1 MLLAFT
7 RLSAFELITDFICP
21 LYVFS
26 PVYIYLSGNLHKMR
40 RITTLIIAFLTV
52 CSLVAQGKM
61 HDSGISKELATHRKA
76 NINGLEYDIS
86 LTIPAERQTA
96 IEGTIEISFNLN
108 KRQEIILDF
117 REEKENIRNI
127 SINGSAVGYTVHNEH
142 ITLPKSAS
150 RKGENTIVISFTAG
164 EQSLNRNDE
173 FLYTL
178 LVPDRARTVFPC
190 FDQPDLKAT
199 FRLTLDIPKGWCAV
213 SNSPVEN
220 ELEKGG
226 RTVVSFRPTEPL
238 STYLFSFVAGKFRK
252 ETYNDEKYTFTAY
265 YRETDPERI
274 AQLPV
279 IFDQVARSVEWL
291 EKYTGVPYPFA
302 KYDFV
307 ILPGFQ
313 YGGMEHTGATLYN
326 DTQLFLGKHSTPD
339 EELRRAQLIAH
350 ETAHMWFGDLVTM
363 EWFDDVWTKEV
374 FANYFAARM
383 TEPLFPEI
391 NHRLNWL
398 RSIVTPALSEDRTT
412 GGTPI
417 KQPLDNMRNA
427 GLIYNNIIY
436 DKAPV
441 MLEKLVGIM
450 GEEAF
455 REGMHEY
462 LTAFAYGNATWD
474 GLIGILDSRTGSDLA
489 AFSDTWVNQR
499 GMPHIS
505 LSIENDTLVVRQSD
519 PYGRGLVW
527 QQSIEAMLIGESN
540 ERVAIEIT
548 DTLMRI
554 PLTLAATHILPNSDG
569 KGYGYFIYDRMSLDW
584 TLDNWHTIDDD
595 VCRLAQLMNLHE
607 AYQHN
612 ALDAAHWLQSLI
624 AGLQNEDNPLVASA
638 ICSYIQEPLCETKD
652 SNTESTLMELSA
664 RHPLKP
670 CRVQLMR
677 ALIATATSPEVCDT
691 LYKIWEDGT
700 HPLLNE
706 NDYMN
711 MAYELAI
718 RFPERHTRIIAAQR
732 ARMDDPDRIRQFDF
746 ISRVVTP
753 DTAEQEA
760 LFHTL
765 LKAENRRIEPWALK
779 TLAYLCH
786 HTRQQQSVKY
796 IRPALDALQEIQ
808 RTSDIFFPQ
817 SWARTLLRGHRSQ
830 EAREAVEQFLSD
842 NPDYPQLLKN
852 KILQAAWGVFK

>member
-1 MLLAFT
+1 MKT
-7 RLSAFELITDFICP
+7 KISI
-21 LYVFS
+21 
-26 PVYIYLSGNLHKMR
+26 
-40 RITTLIIAFLTV
+40 LIISILLMCGCTMHNG
-52 CSLVAQGKM
+52 GKDALY
-61 HDSGISKELATHRKA
+61 DSGVSQQLAQHRKE
-76 NINGLEYDIS
+76 NIKELEYDLFFS
-86 LTIPAERQTA
+86 IPEKKAHTV
-96 IEGTIEISFNLN
+96 EGSAKISFVIET
-108 KRQEIILDF
+108 RQEVIIDY
-117 REEKENIRNI
+117 RYTDNIEKVIANDKE
-127 SINGSAVGYTVHNEH
+127 TVYDLRNEH
-142 ITLPKSAS
+142 IIIPAS
-150 RKGENTIVISFTAG
+150 SLHKGRNSIEILFTAAD
-164 EQSLNRNDE
+164 QSLNRNDE

-178 LVPDRARTVFPC
+178 LVPDRARTLFPC
-190 FDQPDLKAT
+190 FDQPDMKAT

-220 ELEKGG
+220 EQEKDG

-238 STYLFSFVAGKFRK
+238 STYLFSFVTGEFKK
-252 ETYNDEKYTFTAY
+252 EIYNDGKHTFTAY

-279 IFDQVARSVEWL
+279 IFDQVARSVEWM
-291 EKYTGVPYPFA
+291 EEYTGVPYPFA

-326 DTQLFLGKHSTPD
+326 DTQLFLGNHSTPD

-374 FANYFAARM
+374 FANYFATRM
-383 TEPLFPEI
+383 TEPLFPGI

-412 GGTPI
+412 GGTSI

-441 MLEKLVGIM
+441 MLEKLIGIM
-450 GEEAF
+450 GEEVF
-455 REGMHEY
+455 KEGIHEY
-462 LTAFAYGNATWD
+462 LTTFAYGNATWD
-474 GLIGILDSRTGSDLA
+474 NLIGIFDSKTSADLA
-489 AFSDTWVNQR
+489 TFSDTWVNQR
-499 GMPHIS
+499 GMPHIIFS
-505 LSIENDTLVVRQSD
+505 TEGDTLVVRQSD
-519 PYGRGLVW
+519 PYDRGLVW
-527 QQSIEAMLIGESN
+527 QQSVEAMIIGERSQ
-540 ERVAIEIT
+540 RVTIDIT

-554 PLTLAATHILPNSDG
+554 PLAQTATYILPNSNG
-569 KGYGYFIYDRMSLDW
+569 KGYGYFIYDSRSLDW
-584 TLDNWHTIDDD
+584 ALANWHTIDDD

-612 ALDAAHWLQSLI
+612 VLDAALWLQSLI
-624 AGLQNEDNPLVASA
+624 TGLPKEENPLVASA
-638 ICSYIQEPLCETKD
+638 LCSYIQEPLCETKD
-652 SNTESTLMELSA
+652 CGAESTLMKLA
-664 RHPLKP
+664 ATHQLKP
-670 CRVQLMR
+670 CRVQLLR

-691 LYKIWEDGT
+691 LYTIWEEGV

-718 RFPERHTRIIAAQR
+718 RFPDRHTAIIATQR

-746 ISRVVTP
+746 ISRAVTP
-753 DTAEQEA
+753 DTTEQKA
-760 LFHTL
+760 LYYAL

-786 HTRQQQSVKY
+786 HTRTSQAVKY
-796 IRPALDALQEIQ
+796 IRPGLEAMLEIQ

-817 SWARTLLRGHRSQ
+817 NWARTLLREHWSD
-830 EAREAVEQFLSD
+830 EAREAVEQFLD
-842 NPDYPQLLKN
+842 DTPAYPQLLKN
-852 KILQAAWGVFK
+852 KILQAAWGVLKQH

>member
-1 MLLAFT
+1 MKTRISILFIGILLLCGCVAHNGGKD
-7 RLSAFELITDFICP
+7 S
-21 LYVFS
+21 LY
-26 PVYIYLSGNLHKMR
+26 
-40 RITTLIIAFLTV
+40 
-52 CSLVAQGKM
+52 
-61 HDSGISKELATHRKA
+61 DSGVSQQLAQQRKDNIKELEYGLFFSIPEKKA
-76 NINGLEYDIS
+76 L
-86 LTIPAERQTA
+86 PV
-96 IEGTIEISFNLN
+96 EGNAKISFVIETL
-108 KRQEIILDF
+108 QEVIIDY
-117 REEKENIRNI
+117 RDTDNIENVIANGKE
-127 SINGSAVGYTVHNEH
+127 TVYELRNEH
-142 ITLPKSAS
+142 IIIPAS
-150 RKGENTIVISFTAG
+150 SLQNGHNSIEILFTAAD
-164 EQSLNRNDE
+164 QSLNRNDE

-178 LVPDRARTVFPC
+178 LVPDRARTLFPC
-190 FDQPDLKAT
+190 FDQPDMKAT
-199 FRLTLDIPKGWCAV
+199 FRLALDIPKGWCAV
-213 SNSPVEN
+213 SNSPVESG
-220 ELEKGG
+220 EEKDG
-226 RTVVSFRPTEPL
+226 RTVVSFCPTEPL
-238 STYLFSFVAGKFRK
+238 STYLFSFVAGEFKN
-252 ETYNDEKYTFTAY
+252 EIYNDGKHSFTAY

-279 IFDQVARSVEWL
+279 IFDQVARSIEWM
-291 EKYTGVPYPFA
+291 EEYTGVPYPFA

-326 DTQLFLGKHSTPD
+326 DTQLFLGKHPTPD

-412 GGTPI
+412 GGTSI

-441 MLEKLVGIM
+441 MLEKLIGIM

-462 LTAFAYGNATWD
+462 LTTFAYGNATWD
-474 GLIGILDSRTGSDLA
+474 GLIGILDSRTGADLA
-489 AFSDTWVNQR
+489 TFSDTWVNQR
-499 GMPHIS
+499 GMPHIA
-505 LSIENDTLVVRQSD
+505 IATEGDTLVVRQSD
-519 PYGRGLVW
+519 PYDRGLVW
-527 QQSIEAMLIGESN
+527 QQSIEATLISERS
-540 ERVAIEIT
+540 ERVIIDIT

-554 PLTLAATHILPNSDG
+554 PLAQTPDYILPNSNG
-569 KGYGYFIYDRMSLDW
+569 KGYGYFIYDSRSLDW
-584 TLDNWHTIDDD
+584 ALANWHTIDDD

-612 ALDAAHWLQSLI
+612 ALDAARWLQSLI
-624 AGLQNEDNPLVASA
+624 AGLPKEENPLVASA
-638 ICSYIQEPLCETKD
+638 LCSYVQEPLCETKD
-652 SNTESTLMELSA
+652 SNAESTLMELAATHS
-664 RHPLKP
+664 LMP
-670 CRVQLMR
+670 CRVQLLR

-691 LYKIWEDGT
+691 LYTIWEEGV
-700 HPLLNE
+700 HPLINE

-718 RFPERHTRIIAAQR
+718 RFPDRHSAIIAAQR
-732 ARMDDPDRIRQFDF
+732 ARMDNPDRIRQFDF
-746 ISRVVTP
+746 ISRAVTP
-753 DTAEQEA
+753 DTTEQEA
-760 LFHTL
+760 LFHAL

-786 HTRQQQSVKY
+786 HTRTTQAVKY
-796 IRPALDALQEIQ
+796 IKPGLEAMQDIQ

-817 SWARTLLRGHRSQ
+817 NWARTLLREQRSH
-830 EAREAVEQFLSD
+830 EAREAVEQFFDD

-852 KILQAAWGVFK
+852 KILQAAWGVFKRH

>member
-1 MLLAFT
+1 
-7 RLSAFELITDFICP
+7 
-21 LYVFS
+21 
-26 PVYIYLSGNLHKMR
+26 MR
-40 RITTLIIAFLTV
+40 RITTLIIALLTV
-52 CSLVAQGKM
+52 CSLAAQDRM
-61 HDSGISKELATHRKA
+61 LDSGISRELATHRKA
-76 NINGLEYDIS
+76 NINGLEYNIN
-86 LTIPAERQTA
+86 LVIPAERQTA
-96 IEGTIEISFNLN
+96 IEGTIEISFNLK

-117 REEKENIRNI
+117 REEKEKIRNI
-127 SINGSAVGYTVHNEH
+127 SINGRAVAYTVHNEH
-142 ITLPKSAS
+142 ITLPRSAS
-150 RKGENTIVISFTAG
+150 RKGENTITISFIAG
-164 EQSLNRNDE
+164 DQSLNRNDE

-199 FRLTLDIPKGWCAV
+199 FRLKLDIPKGWCAV

-226 RTVVSFRPTEPL
+226 RTVVSFSPTEPL
-238 STYLFSFVAGKFRK
+238 STYLFSFVAGEFKK
-252 ETYNDEKYTFTAY
+252 EIYNDGKHTFAAY

-279 IFDQVARSVEWL
+279 IFGQVAQSVEWM
-291 EKYTGVPYPFA
+291 EEYTGVPYPFA
-302 KYDFV
+302 KYDFI

-326 DTQLFLGKHSTPD
+326 DTQLFLGKHPTPD

-412 GGTPI
+412 GGTSI

-441 MLEKLVGIM
+441 MLEKLIGIM

-455 REGMHEY
+455 REGIHEY
-462 LTAFAYGNATWD
+462 LTEFAYGNATWD
-474 GLIGILDSRTGSDLA
+474 GLIGILDKRCDADLA
-489 AFSDTWVNQR
+489 AFSNTWVNRR
-499 GMPHIS
+499 GMPHIAF
-505 LSIENDTLVVRQSD
+505 SIEDDTLVVRQSD
-519 PYGRGLVW
+519 PYSRGLIW
-527 QQSIEAMLIGESN
+527 QQSIETMLIGERS
-540 ERVAIEIT
+540 ERVTIDIT
-548 DTLMRI
+548 DTLIRI
-554 PLTLAATHILPNSDG
+554 PLTQAATYILPNSDG
-569 KGYGYFIYDRMSLDW
+569 KGYGYFIYDSRSLDW
-584 TLDNWHTIDDD
+584 ALDNWHTIDDD
-595 VCRLAQLMNLHE
+595 ACRLAQLMNLHE
-607 AYQHN
+607 AYQHGT
-612 ALDAAHWLQSLI
+612 LDAARWLQSLI
-624 AGLQNEDNPLVASA
+624 TGLPKEGNPLVASA
-638 ICSYIQEPLCETKD
+638 LCSYVQEPLCETKD
-652 SNTESTLMELSA
+652 SSTESTLMGLTA
-664 RHPLKP
+664 THPLKP
-670 CRVQLMR
+670 CRVQLLR
-677 ALIATATSPEVCDT
+677 ALIATATSAEVCNM
-691 LYKIWEDGT
+691 LYTIWEEGT

-718 RFPERHTRIIAAQR
+718 RFPERHTGIIAAQR

-746 ISRVVTP
+746 ISRAVTP

-779 TLAYLCH
+779 TLGYLCH

-817 SWARTLLRGHRSQ
+817 SWARTLLKEHRSH
-830 EAREAVEQFLSD
+830 EAREAVEKFLND

>member
-1 MLLAFT
+1 MKT
-7 RLSAFELITDFICP
+7 RI
-21 LYVFS
+21 
-26 PVYIYLSGNLHKMR
+26 GK
-40 RITTLIIAFLTV
+40 LIIGILLICGCAMHNSGKD
-52 CSLVAQGKM
+52 SLY
-61 HDSGISKELATHRKA
+61 DSGVSQQLAQQRKDNIKELEYGLFFSIPENKA
-76 NINGLEYDIS
+76 L
-86 LTIPAERQTA
+86 PV
-96 IEGTIEISFNLN
+96 EGNAKISFVIETL
-108 KRQEIILDF
+108 QEVIIDY
-117 REEKENIRNI
+117 RDTDKIEKVIA
-127 SINGSAVGYTVHNEH
+127 NGKETAYELRNEH
-142 ITLPKSAS
+142 IIIPAS
-150 RKGENTIVISFTAG
+150 SLHKGHNSIEILFTAAD
-164 EQSLNRNDE
+164 QSLNRNDE

-178 LVPDRARTVFPC
+178 LVPDRARTLFPC
-190 FDQPDLKAT
+190 FDQPDMKAT
-199 FRLTLDIPKGWCAV
+199 FRLALDIPKGWCAV
-213 SNSPVEN
+213 SNSPVESG
-220 ELEKGG
+220 EEKDG
-226 RTVVSFRPTEPL
+226 RKVVTFRPTEPL
-238 STYLFSFVAGKFRK
+238 STYLFSFVVGKFK
-252 ETYNDEKYTFTAY
+252 NEIYNDGKHTFTAY

-279 IFDQVARSVEWL
+279 IFDQVAQSIEWM
-291 EKYTGVPYPFA
+291 EEYTGVPYPFA

-326 DTQLFLGKHSTPD
+326 DTQLFLGKHPTPD

-363 EWFDDVWTKEV
+363 KWFDDVWTKEV

-412 GGTPI
+412 GGTSI

-441 MLEKLVGIM
+441 MLEKLIGIM

-455 REGMHEY
+455 RKGMHEY
-462 LTAFAYGNATWD
+462 LTTFAYGNATWD
-474 GLIGILDSRTGSDLA
+474 GLIGILDSRTGADLA
-489 AFSDTWVNQR
+489 TFSDTWVNQR
-499 GMPHIS
+499 GMPHIA
-505 LSIENDTLVVRQSD
+505 IATEGDTLVVRQND
-519 PYGRGLVW
+519 PYGRGLIW
-527 QQSIEAMLIGESN
+527 QQSFEAMLIGERS
-540 ERVAIEIT
+540 ERVIIDIT

-554 PLTLAATHILPNSDG
+554 PLAQTPDYILPNSNG
-569 KGYGYFIYDRMSLDW
+569 KGYGYFIYDSRSLDW
-584 TLDNWHTIDDD
+584 ALANWHTIDDD

-612 ALDAAHWLQSLI
+612 ALDAALWLQSLI
-624 AGLQNEDNPLVASA
+624 AGMPKEENPLVASA
-638 ICSYIQEPLCETKD
+638 LCSYVQEPLCETKD
-652 SNTESTLMELSA
+652 SNAESTLMELA
-664 RHPLKP
+664 ATHPLMP
-670 CRVQLMR
+670 CRVQLLR
-677 ALIATATSPEVCDT
+677 ALIATATSPEVCNR
-691 LYKIWEDGT
+691 LYTIWEEGV

-718 RFPERHTRIIAAQR
+718 RFPDRHSAIIAAQR
-732 ARMDDPDRIRQFDF
+732 ARMDNPDRIRQFDF
-746 ISRVVTP
+746 ISRAVTP

-760 LFHTL
+760 LFNAL

-786 HTRQQQSVKY
+786 HTRTTQAVKY
-796 IRPALDALQEIQ
+796 IKPGLEAMQEIQ

-817 SWARTLLRGHRSQ
+817 SWARTLLREQRSH
-830 EAREAVEQFLSD
+830 EAREAVEQFLDD
-842 NPDYPQLLKN
+842 NPAYPQLLKN
-852 KILQAAWGVFK
+852 KILQAAWGVFKRH

>member
-1 MLLAFT
+1 MKT
-7 RLSAFELITDFICP
+7 RISI
-21 LYVFS
+21 
-26 PVYIYLSGNLHKMR
+26 
-40 RITTLIIAFLTV
+40 LIISTLLLCCCGAHNSSKDCKDALYKSGV
-52 CSLVAQGKM
+52 SQQLAQ
-61 HDSGISKELATHRKA
+61 HRKN
-76 NINGLEYDIS
+76 NIKELEYDLFFS
-86 LTIPAERQTA
+86 IPEKKDYPVEGKAKITFV
-96 IEGTIEISFNLN
+96 IESQQAVIIDYRETDNIEKVIAN
-108 KRQEIILDF
+108 D
-117 REEKENIRNI
+117 KETE
-127 SINGSAVGYTVHNEH
+127 YELLNEH
-142 ITLPKSAS
+142 IIIPASAIQN
-150 RKGENTIVISFTAG
+150 GCNCIEILFTAAD
-164 EQSLNRNDE
+164 QSLNRNDE

-178 LVPDRARTVFPC
+178 LVPDRARTLFPC
-190 FDQPDLKAT
+190 FDQPDMKAT
-199 FRLTLDIPKGWCAV
+199 FRLTLEIPKGWCSV
-213 SNSPVEN
+213 SNSPVESKQ
-220 ELEKGG
+220 EKER

-238 STYLFSFVAGKFRK
+238 STYLFSFVAGEFKK
-252 ETYNDEKYTFTAY
+252 ETHNDGKHTFAAY

-279 IFDQVARSVEWL
+279 IFDQVARSVEWM
-291 EKYTGVPYPFA
+291 EEYTGVPYPFA

-326 DTQLFLGKHSTPD
+326 DTQLFLGKHPTPD

-350 ETAHMWFGDLVTM
+350 ETAHMWFGDFVTM

-374 FANYFAARM
+374 FANYFATRM

-412 GGTPI
+412 GGTSI

-427 GLIYNNIIY
+427 GLIYNSIIY

-441 MLEKLVGIM
+441 MLEKLIGIM

-455 REGMHEY
+455 REGINEY
-462 LTAFAYGNATWD
+462 LTAFAYGNATWES
-474 GLIGILDSRTGSDLA
+474 LIGILDSRTGTDLA
-489 AFSDTWVNQR
+489 TFSDTWVNRR
-499 GMPHIS
+499 GMPHIA
-505 LSIENDTLVVRQSD
+505 LSIEGDTLAVRQSD

-527 QQSIEAMLIGESN
+527 QQSFEAMLIGERS
-540 ERVAIEIT
+540 ERLTIDIT
-548 DTLMRI
+548 DTLMHI
-554 PLTLAATHILPNSDG
+554 PLAHTATYILPNSNG
-569 KGYGYFIYDRMSLDW
+569 KGYGYFIYDSRSLDW
-584 TLDNWHTIDDD
+584 ALANWHTIDDD

-612 ALDAAHWLQSLI
+612 ALDAALWLQSLI
-624 AGLQNEDNPLVASA
+624 TGLPKEENALVASA
-638 ICSYIQEPLCETKD
+638 LCSYVQRPLCETKN
-652 SNTESTLMELSA
+652 SSAESTLMELA
-664 RHPLKP
+664 ATHQLKP
-670 CRVQLMR
+670 CRVQLLR

-691 LYKIWEDGT
+691 LYTIWEQRV

-718 RFPERHTRIIAAQR
+718 RFPDRHTAIIAAQR
-732 ARMDDPDRIRQFDF
+732 ARMDNPDRIRQFDF
-746 ISRVVTP
+746 ISRAVTP

-765 LKAENRRIEPWALK
+765 LKSENRRIEPWALK

-786 HTRQQQSVKY
+786 HMRTGQAVKY
-796 IRPALDALQEIQ
+796 IRPGLDAMQEIQ

-817 SWARTLLRGHRSQ
+817 NWARTLLREHRSQ
-830 EAREAVEQFLSD
+830 EAREAVEQFIGD
-842 NPDYPQLLKN
+842 NPAYPQLLKN
-852 KILQAAWGVFK
+852 KILQAAWGVFR

>member
-1 MLLAFT
+1 MKTRIGILVINILLMCSCTMHNGNKDALYDSGVSQLLA
-7 RLSAFELITDFICP
+7 
-21 LYVFS
+21 
-26 PVYIYLSGNLHKMR
+26 
-40 RITTLIIAFLTV
+40 
-52 CSLVAQGKM
+52 Q
-61 HDSGISKELATHRKA
+61 HRKD
-76 NINGLEYDIS
+76 NIKDLEYGLFFS
-86 LTIPAERQTA
+86 IPEKKAHPV
-96 IEGTIEISFNLN
+96 EGKAKITFTLET
-108 KRQEIILDF
+108 RQEIIIDY
-117 REEKENIRNI
+117 RDTDNVEKVIT
-127 SINGSAVGYTVHNEH
+127 NGKETVYELCNEH
-142 ITLPKSAS
+142 IIIPAS
-150 RKGENTIVISFTAG
+150 SLRKGHNSIEILFTAAD
-164 EQSLNRNDE
+164 QSLNRNEE

-178 LVPDRARTVFPC
+178 LVPDRARTLFPC
-190 FDQPDLKAT
+190 FDQPDMKAT

-213 SNSPVEN
+213 SNSPVESG
-220 ELEKGG
+220 EEKEGS
-226 RTVVSFRPTEPL
+226 TVVSFRPTEPL
-238 STYLFSFVAGKFRK
+238 STYLFSFVAGEFKK
-252 ETYNDEKYTFTAY
+252 EIYNDGKHTFAAY

-279 IFDQVARSVEWL
+279 IFDQVARSVEWM
-291 EKYTGVPYPFA
+291 EEYTGVPYPFA

-326 DTQLFLGKHSTPD
+326 DTQLFLGKHPTPD

-374 FANYFAARM
+374 FANYFATRM
-383 TEPLFPEI
+383 TEPLFPGV

-412 GGTPI
+412 GGTSI

-441 MLEKLVGIM
+441 MLEKLIGIM

-462 LTAFAYGNATWD
+462 LTAFAYGNATWES
-474 GLIGILDSRTGSDLA
+474 LIGILDSRTSADLA
-489 AFSDTWVNQR
+489 TFSDTWVNQR
-499 GMPHIS
+499 GMPHIAFS
-505 LSIENDTLVVRQSD
+505 TEGDTLVVRQSD

-527 QQSIEAMLIGESN
+527 QQSVEAMVIGERS
-540 ERVAIEIT
+540 ERITIDIT

-554 PLTLAATHILPNSDG
+554 PLAQTPDYILPNSNG
-569 KGYGYFIYDRMSLDW
+569 KGYGYFIYDSRSLDW
-584 TLDNWHTIDDD
+584 VLANWHTTDDD

-612 ALDAAHWLQSLI
+612 AIDAAPWLQSLI
-624 AGLQNEDNPLVASA
+624 AGLPKEENPLVASA
-638 ICSYIQEPLCETKD
+638 LCSYIQRPLCETKD
-652 SNTESTLMELSA
+652 FNAESTLMELA
-664 RHPLKP
+664 ATHHLKP
-670 CRVQLMR
+670 CRVQLLR
-677 ALIATATSPEVCDT
+677 TLIATATSPEVCDT
-691 LYKIWEDGT
+691 LYTIWEEGA

-718 RFPERHTRIIAAQR
+718 RFPCRHTAIIATQR
-732 ARMDDPDRIRQFDF
+732 ARMDDPDRTRQFDF
-746 ISRVVTP
+746 ISRAVTP

-760 LFHTL
+760 LFHAL

-786 HTRQQQSVKY
+786 HTRTGQAVEY
-796 IRPALDALQEIQ
+796 ITPGLEALQEIQ

-817 SWARTLLRGHRSQ
+817 NWARTLLREHRSHK
-830 EAREAVEQFLSD
+830 AREAVEQFLND
-842 NPDYPQLLKN
+842 NPAYPQLLRN
-852 KILQAAWGVFK
+852 KILQAAWGVFKQH

>member
-1 MLLAFT
+1 MKTRIGILIISTMLLCCCGAHN
-7 RLSAFELITDFICP
+7 SSKDCKDA
-21 LYVFS
+21 LYENGVS
-26 PVYIYLSGNLHKMR
+26 QQL
-40 RITTLIIAFLTV
+40 
-52 CSLVAQGKM
+52 AQQRK
-61 HDSGISKELATHRKA
+61 DNIKELEYGLFFSIPENKA
-76 NINGLEYDIS
+76 L
-86 LTIPAERQTA
+86 PV
-96 IEGTIEISFNLN
+96 EGNAKISFVIETL
-108 KRQEIILDF
+108 QEVIIDY
-117 REEKENIRNI
+117 RDTDNIENVIANGKETAYELR
-127 SINGSAVGYTVHNEH
+127 NEH
-142 ITLPKSAS
+142 IIIPESSLH
-150 RKGENTIVISFTAG
+150 KGHNSIEILFTAAD
-164 EQSLNRNDE
+164 QSLNRNDE

-178 LVPDRARTVFPC
+178 LVPDRARTLFPC
-190 FDQPDLKAT
+190 FDQPDMKAT
-199 FRLTLDIPKGWCAV
+199 FRLALDIPKGWCAV
-213 SNSPVEN
+213 SNSPVESG
-220 ELEKGG
+220 EEKDG
-226 RTVVSFRPTEPL
+226 RTVVSFCPTEPL
-238 STYLFSFVAGKFRK
+238 STYLFSFVVGKFK
-252 ETYNDEKYTFTAY
+252 NEIYNDGKHTFTAY
-265 YRETDPERI
+265 YRETDPERV

-279 IFDQVARSVEWL
+279 IFDQVARSIEWM
-291 EKYTGVPYPFA
+291 EEYTGVPYPFA

-326 DTQLFLGKHSTPD
+326 DTQLFLGKHPTPD

-374 FANYFAARM
+374 FANYFATRM
-383 TEPLFPEI
+383 TEPLFPGI

-398 RSIVTPALSEDRTT
+398 KSIVTPALSEDRTT
-412 GGTPI
+412 GGTSI

-441 MLEKLVGIM
+441 MLEKLIGIM

-462 LTAFAYGNATWD
+462 LTTFAYGNATWD
-474 GLIGILDSRTGSDLA
+474 GLIGILDSRTGADLA
-489 AFSDTWVNQR
+489 TFSDTWVNQR
-499 GMPHIS
+499 GMPHIA
-505 LSIENDTLVVRQSD
+505 IATEGDTLVVRQSD
-519 PYGRGLVW
+519 PYGRGLIW
-527 QQSIEAMLIGESN
+527 QQSIEATLIGERS
-540 ERVAIEIT
+540 ERVIIDIT

-554 PLTLAATHILPNSDG
+554 PLAQTPDYILPNSNG
-569 KGYGYFIYDRMSLDW
+569 KGYGYFIYDSWSLDW
-584 TLDNWHTIDDD
+584 ALANWHTIDDD

-612 ALDAAHWLQSLI
+612 AIDAALWLQSLI
-624 AGLQNEDNPLVASA
+624 AGLPKEENPLVASA
-638 ICSYIQEPLCETKD
+638 LCSYVQEPLCETKD
-652 SNTESTLMELSA
+652 SNAESTLMELA
-664 RHPLKP
+664 ATHPLMP
-670 CRVQLMR
+670 CRVQLLR

-691 LYKIWEDGT
+691 LCTIWEDGV

-718 RFPERHTRIIAAQR
+718 RFPDRHSAIIAAQR
-732 ARMDDPDRIRQFDF
+732 ARMDNPDRIRQFDF
-746 ISRVVTP
+746 ISRAVTP
-753 DTAEQEA
+753 DTTEQEA
-760 LFHTL
+760 LFHAL
-765 LKAENRRIEPWALK
+765 LKAENQRIEPWALK

-786 HTRQQQSVKY
+786 HTRTCQAIKY
-796 IRPALDALQEIQ
+796 IRPGLEAMQEIQ

>member
-1 MLLAFT
+1 MKT
-7 RLSAFELITDFICP
+7 RIGI
-21 LYVFS
+21 
-26 PVYIYLSGNLHKMR
+26 
-40 RITTLIIAFLTV
+40 LIISTLLLCCCGAHNSSKDCKDALYESGV
-52 CSLVAQGKM
+52 SQQLAQ
-61 HDSGISKELATHRKA
+61 HRKG
-76 NINGLEYDIS
+76 NIKDLEYDLFFS
-86 LTIPAERQTA
+86 IPEKKDCSV
-96 IEGTIEISFNLN
+96 EGNTKISFVIDSP
-108 KRQEIILDF
+108 QEIIIDY
-117 REEKENIRNI
+117 RDTDNIEKVIA
-127 SINGSAVGYTVHNEH
+127 NGKETIYELRNEH
-142 ITLPKSAS
+142 IIIPAS
-150 RKGENTIVISFTAG
+150 SLQKGHNSIEILFTAAD
-164 EQSLNRNDE
+164 QSLNRNDE

-178 LVPDRARTVFPC
+178 LVPDRARTLFPG
-190 FDQPDLKAT
+190 FDQPDMKAT
-199 FRLTLDIPKGWCAV
+199 FRLALDIPKGWCAV

-220 ELEKGG
+220 EQAKEEC
-226 RTVVSFRPTEPL
+226 TVVTFRPTEPL
-238 STYLFSFVAGKFRK
+238 STYLFSFVAGEFKK
-252 ETYNDEKYTFTAY
+252 EVYNNGKHAFAAY

-279 IFDQVARSVEWL
+279 IFDQVARSVEWM
-291 EKYTGVPYPFA
+291 EEYTGVPYPFA

-326 DTQLFLGKHSTPD
+326 DTQLFLGKHPTPD

-374 FANYFAARM
+374 FANYFATRM
-383 TEPLFPEI
+383 TEPLFPGI

-412 GGTPI
+412 GGTSI

-441 MLEKLVGIM
+441 MLEKLIGIM

-462 LTAFAYGNATWD
+462 LTSFAYDNATWE
-474 GLIGILDSRTGSDLA
+474 GLIGILDSRTDADLA
-489 AFSDTWVNQR
+489 AFSDIWVNQR
-499 GMPHIS
+499 GMPHIAFS
-505 LSIENDTLVVRQSD
+505 TEGDTLVVRQSD

-527 QQSIEAMLIGESN
+527 QQSFEAMLIGEKS
-540 ERVAIEIT
+540 ERVTIDVT

-554 PLTLAATHILPNSDG
+554 PLAQTATYILPNSNG
-569 KGYGYFIYDRMSLDW
+569 KGYGYFIYDSSSLDW
-584 TLDNWHTIDDD
+584 ALTNWHTIEDD

-612 ALDAAHWLQSLI
+612 AIDATLWLQSLI
-624 AGLQNEDNPLVASA
+624 TGLPKEVNPLVASA
-638 ICSYIQEPLCETKD
+638 LCSYVQEPLCETKD
-652 SNTESTLMELSA
+652 SNAESKLMKLA
-664 RHPLKP
+664 ATHHLKP
-670 CRVQLMR
+670 CRMQLLR
-677 ALIATATSPEVCDT
+677 VLIPTATSPEVCDM
-691 LYKIWEDGT
+691 LYTIWEEGV

-718 RFPERHTRIIAAQR
+718 RFPDRHTAIIAAQR
-732 ARMDDPDRIRQFDF
+732 ARMDNPDRIRQFDF
-746 ISRVVTP
+746 ISRAVTP
-753 DTAEQEA
+753 DTTEQEA
-760 LFHTL
+760 QFYAL

-786 HTRQQQSVKY
+786 HTRTGQAIKY
-796 IRPALDALQEIQ
+796 IRPGLEAMQEIQ

-817 SWARTLLRGHRSQ
+817 NWARTLLREHRSH
-830 EAREAVEQFLSD
+830 EARKAVEQFLSD

-852 KILQAAWGVFK
+852 KILQAAWGVLR

>member
-1 MLLAFT
+1 MKT
-7 RLSAFELITDFICP
+7 RISILFIGILFICGCAAHNGGKDS
-21 LYVFS
+21 LY
-26 PVYIYLSGNLHKMR
+26 
-40 RITTLIIAFLTV
+40 
-52 CSLVAQGKM
+52 
-61 HDSGISKELATHRKA
+61 DSGVSQQLAQQRKDNIKELEYGLFFSIPEKKA
-76 NINGLEYDIS
+76 L
-86 LTIPAERQTA
+86 PV
-96 IEGTIEISFNLN
+96 EGNAKISFVIETL
-108 KRQEIILDF
+108 QEVIIDY
-117 REEKENIRNI
+117 RDTDNIENVIANGKETAYELR
-127 SINGSAVGYTVHNEH
+127 NEH
-142 ITLPKSAS
+142 IIIPAS
-150 RKGENTIVISFTAG
+150 SLHKGHNSIEILFTAAD
-164 EQSLNRNDE
+164 QSLNRNDE

-178 LVPDRARTVFPC
+178 LVPDRARTLFPC
-190 FDQPDLKAT
+190 FDQPDMKAT

-213 SNSPVEN
+213 SNSPVESG
-220 ELEKGG
+220 EEKDG
-226 RTVVSFRPTEPL
+226 RTVVSFCPTEPL
-238 STYLFSFVAGKFRK
+238 STYLFSFVAGEFKN
-252 ETYNDEKYTFTAY
+252 EIYNDGKHSFTAY
-265 YRETDPERI
+265 YRETDPERV

-279 IFDQVARSVEWL
+279 IFDQVARSIEWM
-291 EKYTGVPYPFA
+291 EEYTGVPYPFA

-326 DTQLFLGKHSTPD
+326 DTQLFLGKHPTPD

-412 GGTPI
+412 GGTSI

-441 MLEKLVGIM
+441 MLEKLIGIM

-462 LTAFAYGNATWD
+462 LTTFAYGNATWD
-474 GLIGILDSRTGSDLA
+474 GLIGILDSRTGADLA
-489 AFSDTWVNQR
+489 TFSDTWVNQR
-499 GMPHIS
+499 GMPHIA
-505 LSIENDTLVVRQSD
+505 ITTEGDTLVVRQND
-519 PYGRGLVW
+519 PYGRELIW
-527 QQSIEAMLIGESN
+527 QQSFEAMLIGERS
-540 ERVAIEIT
+540 ERVIIDVI

-554 PLTLAATHILPNSDG
+554 PLAQTPDYILPNSNG
-569 KGYGYFIYDRMSLDW
+569 KGYGYFMYDSRSLDW
-584 TLDNWHTIDDD
+584 ALANWHTIDDD

-612 ALDAAHWLQSLI
+612 ALDAALWLQSLI
-624 AGLQNEDNPLVASA
+624 AGLPKEENPLVASA
-638 ICSYIQEPLCETKD
+638 LCSYVQEPLCETKD
-652 SNTESTLMELSA
+652 SNAESTLMELAATHS
-664 RHPLKP
+664 LMP
-670 CRVQLMR
+670 CRVQLLR

-691 LYKIWEDGT
+691 LYTIWEEGV
-700 HPLLNE
+700 HPLINE

-718 RFPERHTRIIAAQR
+718 RFPDRHSAIIAAQR
-732 ARMDDPDRIRQFDF
+732 ARMDNPDRIRQFDF
-746 ISRVVTP
+746 ISRAVTP
-753 DTAEQEA
+753 DTTEQEA
-760 LFHTL
+760 LFHAL

-786 HTRQQQSVKY
+786 HTRTTQAVKY
-796 IRPALDALQEIQ
+796 ISPGLEAMQDIQ

-817 SWARTLLRGHRSQ
+817 NWARTLLREQRSH
-830 EAREAVEQFLSD
+830 EAREAVEQFLDD
-842 NPDYPQLLKN
+842 NPAYPQLLKN
-852 KILQAAWGVFK
+852 KILQAAWGVFKRH

>member
-1 MLLAFT
+1 MKT
-7 RLSAFELITDFICP
+7 RISI
-21 LYVFS
+21 
-26 PVYIYLSGNLHKMR
+26 
-40 RITTLIIAFLTV
+40 LIISILLMCGCTMHNG
-52 CSLVAQGKM
+52 GKDALY
-61 HDSGISKELATHRKA
+61 DSGVSQQLAQHRKE
-76 NINGLEYDIS
+76 NIKELEYDLFFS
-86 LTIPAERQTA
+86 IPEKKAHT
-96 IEGTIEISFNLN
+96 IEGSAKISFVIET
-108 KRQEIILDF
+108 RQEVIIDY
-117 REEKENIRNI
+117 RYTDNIEKVIANDKE
-127 SINGSAVGYTVHNEH
+127 TVYELRNEH
-142 ITLPKSAS
+142 IIIPAS
-150 RKGENTIVISFTAG
+150 SLHKGRNSIEILFTAAD
-164 EQSLNRNDE
+164 QSLNRNDE

-178 LVPDRARTVFPC
+178 LVPDRARTLFPC
-190 FDQPDLKAT
+190 FDQPNLKAT
-199 FRLTLDIPKGWCAV
+199 FRLALDIPKGWCAV

-220 ELEKGG
+220 EQEKDG

-238 STYLFSFVAGKFRK
+238 STYLFSFVAGEFKK
-252 ETYNDEKYTFTAY
+252 EIYNDGKHTFTAY

-279 IFDQVARSVEWL
+279 IFDQVAQSVEWM
-291 EKYTGVPYPFA
+291 EEYTGVPYPFA

-326 DTQLFLGKHSTPD
+326 DTQLFLGNHSTPD

-374 FANYFAARM
+374 FANYFATRM
-383 TEPLFPEI
+383 TEPLFPGI

-412 GGTPI
+412 GGTSI

-441 MLEKLVGIM
+441 MLEKLIGIM
-450 GEEAF
+450 GEEVF
-455 REGMHEY
+455 KEGIHEY
-462 LTAFAYGNATWD
+462 LTTFAYGNATWD
-474 GLIGILDSRTGSDLA
+474 NLIGIFDSKTSADLA
-489 AFSDTWVNQR
+489 TFSDTWVNQC
-499 GMPHIS
+499 GMPHIIFS
-505 LSIENDTLVVRQSD
+505 TEGDTLVVRQSD
-519 PYGRGLVW
+519 PYDRGLVW
-527 QQSIEAMLIGESN
+527 QQSVEAMIIGERSQM
-540 ERVAIEIT
+540 VTIDIT

-554 PLTLAATHILPNSDG
+554 PLAQTATYILPNSNG
-569 KGYGYFIYDRMSLDW
+569 KGYGYFIYDSRSLDW
-584 TLDNWHTIDDD
+584 ALANWHTIDDD

-612 ALDAAHWLQSLI
+612 VLGAALWLQSLI
-624 AGLQNEDNPLVASA
+624 TGLPKEENPLVASA
-638 ICSYIQEPLCETKD
+638 LCSYIQEPLCETKD
-652 SNTESTLMELSA
+652 CGAESTLMKLA
-664 RHPLKP
+664 ATHQLKP
-670 CRVQLMR
+670 CRVQLVR

-691 LYKIWEDGT
+691 LYTIWEEGV

-718 RFPERHTRIIAAQR
+718 RFPDRHTAIIATQR
-732 ARMDDPDRIRQFDF
+732 ARMDDLDRIRQFDF
-746 ISRVVTP
+746 ISRAVTP
-753 DTAEQEA
+753 DTTEQKA
-760 LFHTL
+760 LYYAL

-786 HTRQQQSVKY
+786 HTRTSQAVKY
-796 IRPALDALQEIQ
+796 IRPGLKAMLEIQ

-817 SWARTLLRGHRSQ
+817 NWARTLLREHWSD
-830 EAREAVEQFLSD
+830 EAREAVEQFLGD

-852 KILQAAWGVFK
+852 KILQAAWGVLKQH

>member
-1 MLLAFT
+1 MKT
-7 RLSAFELITDFICP
+7 RI
-21 LYVFS
+21 
-26 PVYIYLSGNLHKMR
+26 GK
-40 RITTLIIAFLTV
+40 LIIGILLICGCAMHNSGKD
-52 CSLVAQGKM
+52 SLY
-61 HDSGISKELATHRKA
+61 DSGVSQQLAQQRKDNIKELEYGLFFSIPENKA
-76 NINGLEYDIS
+76 L
-86 LTIPAERQTA
+86 PV
-96 IEGTIEISFNLN
+96 EGNAKISFVIETL
-108 KRQEIILDF
+108 QEVIIDY
-117 REEKENIRNI
+117 RDTDKIEKVIA
-127 SINGSAVGYTVHNEH
+127 NGKETAYELRNEH
-142 ITLPKSAS
+142 IIIPAS
-150 RKGENTIVISFTAG
+150 SLHKGHNSIEILFTAAD
-164 EQSLNRNDE
+164 QSLNRNDE

-178 LVPDRARTVFPC
+178 LVPDRARTLFPC
-190 FDQPDLKAT
+190 FDQPDMKAT
-199 FRLTLDIPKGWCAV
+199 FRLALDIPKGWCAV
-213 SNSPVEN
+213 SNSPVESG
-220 ELEKGG
+220 EEKDG
-226 RTVVSFRPTEPL
+226 RTVVSFCPTEPL
-238 STYLFSFVAGKFRK
+238 STYLFSFVVGKFK
-252 ETYNDEKYTFTAY
+252 NEIYNDGKHTFTAY
-265 YRETDPERI
+265 YRETDPERV

-279 IFDQVARSVEWL
+279 IFDQVAQSIEWM
-291 EKYTGVPYPFA
+291 EEYTGVPYPFA

-326 DTQLFLGKHSTPD
+326 DTQLFLGKHPTPD

-412 GGTPI
+412 GGTSI

-427 GLIYNNIIY
+427 GLIYNSIIY

-441 MLEKLVGIM
+441 MLEKLIGIM

-462 LTAFAYGNATWD
+462 LTAFAYGNATWEN
-474 GLIGILDSRTGSDLA
+474 LIGILDSRTGADLT

-499 GMPHIS
+499 GMPHIAFS
-505 LSIENDTLVVRQSD
+505 TEGDTLVVRQSD

-527 QQSIEAMLIGESN
+527 QQSIEATLIGERS
-540 ERVAIEIT
+540 ERVIIDIT

-554 PLTLAATHILPNSDG
+554 PLAQTPDYILPNSDG
-569 KGYGYFIYDRMSLDW
+569 KGYGYFIYDSRSLDW
-584 TLDNWHTIDDD
+584 ALADWHTIDDD

-612 ALDAAHWLQSLI
+612 GLDAALWLQSLI
-624 AGLQNEDNPLVASA
+624 AGLPKEENPLVASA
-638 ICSYIQEPLCETKD
+638 LCSYVQRPLCETK
-652 SNTESTLMELSA
+652 NCNAESTLMELA
-664 RHPLKP
+664 ATHRLKP
-670 CRVQLMR
+670 CRVQLLR

-691 LYKIWEDGT
+691 LYTIWEEGV

-718 RFPERHTRIIAAQR
+718 RFPDRHTAIIEAQR
-732 ARMDDPDRIRQFDF
+732 ARMDNPDRIRQFDF
-746 ISRVVTP
+746 ISRAVTP
-753 DTAEQEA
+753 DTTEQEA
-760 LFHTL
+760 LFHAL
-765 LKAENRRIEPWALK
+765 LKAENRRIEPWSLK

-786 HTRQQQSVKY
+786 HTRTTQAVKY
-796 IRPALDALQEIQ
+796 ISPGLEAMQDIQ

-817 SWARTLLRGHRSQ
+817 NWARTLLREQRSH
-830 EAREAVEQFLSD
+830 EAREAVEQFLDD
-842 NPDYPQLLKN
+842 NPAYPQLLKN
-852 KILQAAWGVFK
+852 KILQAAWGVFKRH

>member
-1 MLLAFT
+1 MIISTLLLCCCGAHNGCKD
-7 RLSAFELITDFICP
+7 SKDA
-21 LYVFS
+21 LY
-26 PVYIYLSGNLHKMR
+26 
-40 RITTLIIAFLTV
+40 
-52 CSLVAQGKM
+52 
-61 HDSGISKELATHRKA
+61 DSGISQQLAQHRKNNIKELEYELFFSIPEKKDYPVEGKA
-76 NINGLEYDIS
+76 KITFVIESQQAVIIDYRETDNIEKVIANDKETEYE
-86 LTIPAERQTA
+86 L
-96 IEGTIEISFNLN
+96 L
-108 KRQEIILDF
+108 
-117 REEKENIRNI
+117 
-127 SINGSAVGYTVHNEH
+127 NEH
-142 ITLPKSAS
+142 IIIPASAIQN
-150 RKGENTIVISFTAG
+150 GCNCIEILFTAAD
-164 EQSLNRNDE
+164 QSLNRNDE

-178 LVPDRARTVFPC
+178 LVPDRARTLFPC
-190 FDQPDLKAT
+190 FDQPDMKAT
-199 FRLTLDIPKGWCAV
+199 FRLTLDIPKGWCSV
-213 SNSPVEN
+213 SNSPVES
-220 ELEKGG
+220 EQEKEGH
-226 RTVVSFRPTEPL
+226 TVVSFRPTEPL
-238 STYLFSFVAGKFRK
+238 STYLFSFVVGEFKK
-252 ETYNDEKYTFTAY
+252 ETHNDGKHKFAAY

-279 IFDQVARSVEWL
+279 IFNQIARSIEWM
-291 EKYTGVPYPFA
+291 EEYTGVPYPFA

-326 DTQLFLGKHSTPD
+326 DTQLFLGKHPTPD

-412 GGTPI
+412 GGTSI

-441 MLEKLVGIM
+441 MLEKLIGIM

-462 LTAFAYGNATWD
+462 LTAFAYGNATWES
-474 GLIGILDSRTGSDLA
+474 LIGILDSRTGTDLA
-489 AFSDTWVNQR
+489 TFSDTWVNRR
-499 GMPHIS
+499 GMPHIA
-505 LSIENDTLVVRQSD
+505 LSIEGDTLVVRQSD

-527 QQSIEAMLIGESN
+527 QQSFETMIIGERS
-540 ERVAIEIT
+540 ERVTIEVT
-548 DTLMRI
+548 DTLMHI
-554 PLTLAATHILPNSDG
+554 PLAQTATYILPNSNG
-569 KGYGYFIYDRMSLDW
+569 KGYGYFIYDSRSLDW
-584 TLDNWHTIDDD
+584 ALANWHTIDDD

-612 ALDAAHWLQSLI
+612 ALDAALWLQSLI
-624 AGLQNEDNPLVASA
+624 TGLPKEENPLVASA
-638 ICSYIQEPLCETKD
+638 LCSYVQRPLCETKN
-652 SNTESTLMELSA
+652 SSAESTLMELA
-664 RHPLKP
+664 ATHQLKP
-670 CRVQLMR
+670 CRVQLLR

-691 LYKIWEDGT
+691 LYTIWEQRV

-718 RFPERHTRIIAAQR
+718 RFPDRHTAIIAEQR
-732 ARMDDPDRIRQFDF
+732 ARMDNPDRIRQFDF
-746 ISRVVTP
+746 ISRAVTP
-753 DTAEQEA
+753 DTTEQEA

-786 HTRQQQSVKY
+786 HMRTGQAAKY
-796 IRPALDALQEIQ
+796 IRPGLDAMQEIQ

-817 SWARTLLRGHRSQ
+817 NWARTLLREHRSH
-830 EAREAVEQFLSD
+830 EAREAVEQFISD
-842 NPDYPQLLKN
+842 NPEYSQLLKS
-852 KILQAAWGVFK
+852 KILQAAWGVFR